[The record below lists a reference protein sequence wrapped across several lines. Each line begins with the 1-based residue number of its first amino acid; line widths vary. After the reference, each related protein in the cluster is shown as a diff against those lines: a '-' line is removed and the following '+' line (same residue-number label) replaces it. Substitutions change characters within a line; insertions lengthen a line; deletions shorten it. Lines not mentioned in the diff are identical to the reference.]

1 MEKYFPKNK
10 FRSNDTYLSDE
21 TIEKLD
27 REIYLMAK
35 DEMHIHRVYAVKD
48 GFCIYERYYQT
59 YSSEDLHKVYSVTK
73 SVTSLLISILME
85 QGKIENL
92 EIKLG
97 DIIDIPHDIT
107 LRELLDM
114 KSGLVWNEHESFKKS
129 SGKFKRFI
137 NSASPLEYI
146 SEMEKKDGMEF
157 NYNSL
162 NSHLLS
168 YVIKEVSAMMPQ
180 DFAEKYLFK
189 PLHIESFD
197 WDDDQEGLV
206 FGGHGLSLRIYD
218 MAKLGYLLL
227 NDGMWEG
234 KQILSMDYLDLLK
247 NERLSTGSDYSYS
260 LHWWIKKIGE
270 RNIPMAIGYG
280 GQKIFVD
287 KEERLVVAVNSMIPR
302 KNQNSVDRIFE
313 VLTEK

>member
-1 MEKYFPKNK
+1 
-10 FRSNDTYLSDE
+10 
-21 TIEKLD
+21 
-27 REIYLMAK
+27 
-35 DEMHIHRVYAVKD
+35 
-48 GFCIYERYYQT
+48 
-59 YSSEDLHKVYSVTK
+59 
-73 SVTSLLISILME
+73 
-85 QGKIENL
+85 
-92 EIKLG
+92 
-97 DIIDIPHDIT
+97 
-107 LRELLDM
+107 
-114 KSGLVWNEHESFKKS
+114 
-129 SGKFKRFI
+129 
-137 NSASPLEYI
+137 
-146 SEMEKKDGMEF
+146 
-157 NYNSL
+157 
-162 NSHLLS
+162 
-168 YVIKEVSAMMPQ
+168 
-180 DFAEKYLFK
+180 
-189 PLHIESFD
+189 
-197 WDDDQEGLV
+197 
-206 FGGHGLSLRIYD
+206 